1 MLIRVRHK
9 TTYSYERPAQ
19 SVIQLLRL
27 TPRNHEGQSVRK
39 WRIELEEEGTLRS
52 GQDAFGNVTHMLSLG
67 GPIEKIT
74 LTVEGEVEK
83 QDTNGILRH
92 SLEPFPP
99 ALFLRETDL
108 TQPDAA
114 LIDFAKGCAAKAGG
128 SGLKVMHELMAA
140 INQQVAFDTEPTTAT
155 TTAVQAFE
163 MKRGVCQ
170 DLSHIFIAC
179 ARSLGI
185 PARYIGGYLLRSDD
199 TPNQEAGHAWIETYI
214 KDLGWV
220 GFDPANGVCP
230 TEAHIRVSVGLDY
243 LGAAPVRGS
252 RYGGSDEQMDVAV
265 VVDQAAG
272 GPTGVQQQRRPT
284 GFGRQMGD
292 QVQQ

>member
-27 TPRNHEGQSVRK
+27 TPRNHEGQTVRK
-39 WRIELEEEGTLRS
+39 WRIELENDGTLKS
-52 GQDAFGNVTHMLSLG
+52 GQDAFGNVTHMLSLTG
-67 GPIEKIT
+67 SIERVV
-74 LTVEGEVEK
+74 LTVEGEVDK
-83 QDTNGILRH
+83 QDTNGMLRH
-92 SLEPFPP
+92 ALEPFPP

-108 TQPDAA
+108 TKPDAA
-114 LIDFAKGCAAKAGG
+114 IIDFARRSAAKAGG
-128 SGLKVMHELMAA
+128 SELKVMHELLAA
-140 INQQVAFDTEPTTAT
+140 INQQVTFDTDPTDAETTA
-155 TTAVQAFE
+155 AQAFE

-170 DLSHIFIAC
+170 DLSHILIAA

-199 TPNQEAGHAWIETYI
+199 VEHQDAGHAWIEAYI
-214 KDLGWV
+214 RDLGWV

-252 RYGGSDEQMDVAV
+252 RYGGAEEQMDVAV
-265 VVDQAAG
+265 TIDRAG
-272 GPTGVQQQRRPT
+272 GATGIQQQRRPVA
-284 GFGRQMGD
+284 GSQQMGD
-292 QVQQ
+292 HSQ

>member
-9 TTYSYERPAQ
+9 TTYTYERPAQ

-27 TPRNHEGQSVRK
+27 TPRNNEGQSVRK
-39 WRIELEEEGTLRS
+39 WRIELENDGTLRS
-52 GQDAFGNVTHMLSLG
+52 GQDAFGNVTHMLSLA
-67 GPIEKIT
+67 GPIERIT
-74 LTVEGEVEK
+74 ILVEGEVEK
-83 QDTNGILRH
+83 QDTNGIIRH

-108 TQPDAA
+108 TKPDAA
-114 LIDFAKGCAAKAGG
+114 IIDFARQAALKAGG
-128 SGLKVMHELMAA
+128 SQLKILHELLAA
-140 INQQVAFDTEPTTAT
+140 INRQITFDTEPTSTV

-163 MKRGVCQ
+163 MQRGVCQ

-199 TPNQEAGHAWIETYI
+199 VHHQDAGHAWIEAYI
-214 KDLGWV
+214 RDLGWI
-220 GFDPANGVCP
+220 GFDPANGICP

-252 RYGGSDEQMDVAV
+252 RYGGADEQMDVAV
-265 VVDQAAG
+265 TVDRAN
-272 GPTGVQQQRRPT
+272 TGTAVQQQRRPLSSGT
-284 GFGRQMGD
+284 QMGD
-292 QVQQ
+292 HSQ

>member
-9 TTYSYERPAQ
+9 TTYTYERPAQ

-27 TPRNHEGQSVRK
+27 TPRNNEGQSVRK
-39 WRIELEEEGTLRS
+39 WRIELENDGTLRS
-52 GQDAFGNVTHMLSLG
+52 GQDAFGNVTHMLSLA
-67 GPIEKIT
+67 GPIERIT
-74 LTVEGEVEK
+74 ILVEGEVEK
-83 QDTNGILRH
+83 QDTNGIIRH

-108 TQPDAA
+108 TKPDAA
-114 LIDFAKGCAAKAGG
+114 IVDFARQAALKAGG
-128 SGLKVMHELMAA
+128 SELKVLHELLAA
-140 INQQVAFDTEPTTAT
+140 INRQITFDVEPTSTV

-163 MKRGVCQ
+163 MQRGVCQ

-199 TPNQEAGHAWIETYI
+199 VHHQDAGHAWIEAYI
-214 KDLGWV
+214 RDLGWI
-220 GFDPANGVCP
+220 GFDPANGICP

-252 RYGGSDEQMDVAV
+252 RYGGADEQMDVAV
-265 VVDQAAG
+265 TVDRANNGTA
-272 GPTGVQQQRRPT
+272 VQQQRRPL
-284 GFGRQMGD
+284 GSAAQMGD
-292 QVQQ
+292 HSQ

>member
-9 TTYSYERPAQ
+9 TTYTYDRPAQ

-27 TPRNHEGQSVRK
+27 TPRNHEGQTVRK
-39 WRIELEEEGTLRS
+39 WRIELEEDGALRS
-52 GQDAFGNVTHMLSLG
+52 GQDAFGNITHMLSLAG
-67 GPIEKIT
+67 NINKIT

-83 QDTNGILRH
+83 QDTNGMLRH

-108 TQPDAA
+108 TKPDAA
-114 LIDFAKGCAAKAGG
+114 LLDFAQRCATKAGG

-140 INQQVAFDTEPTTAT
+140 INREVTFDIEPTTAT
-155 TTAVQAFE
+155 TTAAQAFE
-163 MKRGVCQ
+163 MQRGVCQ

-185 PARYIGGYLLRSDD
+185 PARYVGGYLLRSDD
-199 TPNQEAGHAWIETYI
+199 VEHQDAGHAWIEAYI
-214 KDLGWV
+214 PDLGWV

-252 RYGGSDEQMDVAV
+252 RYGGAEEQMDVAV
-265 VVDQAAG
+265 TVDRA
-272 GPTGVQQQRRPT
+272 GPTGVQQQRRPL
-284 GFGRQMGD
+284 GSGRQMGD
-292 QVQQ
+292 HSQQ

>member
-9 TTYSYERPAQ
+9 TTYTYQQPAQ

-27 TPRNHEGQSVRK
+27 TPRNCEGQSVRK
-39 WRIELEEEGTLRS
+39 WRIELENDGTLRS
-52 GQDAFGNVTHMLSLG
+52 GQDAFGNVTHMLSLA
-67 GPIEKIT
+67 GPIEK
-74 LTVEGEVEK
+74 LTISVEGEVEK
-83 QDTNGILRH
+83 QDTNGMLRH

-108 TQPDAA
+108 TKPDAA
-114 LIDFAKGCAAKAGG
+114 ILDFTRQAAAKAGG
-128 SGLKVMHELMAA
+128 SELKVLHELLAA
-140 INQQVAFDTEPTTAT
+140 INRQINFDTEPTNTL
-155 TTAVQAFE
+155 TTAAQAFE

-185 PARYIGGYLLRSDD
+185 PARYVGGYLLRSDD
-199 TPNQEAGHAWIETYI
+199 VHHQDAGHAWIEAFI
-214 KDLGWV
+214 RDLGWI

-252 RYGGSDEQMDVAV
+252 RYGGADEQMDVAV
-265 VVDQAAG
+265 TVDKAAG
-272 GPTGVQQQRRPT
+272 NGTAVQQQRRVL
-284 GFGRQMGD
+284 GSNAQMGD
-292 QVQQ
+292 HSQ